1 MAPELAPNN
10 FRAWPQNLATLGP
23 KLRPGQRGIAMF
35 YSMPFHF
42 HFQIAILTFYAITT
56 LINTLSIVSRAVS
69 LPKSNSNHYLIKATL
84 AISQGLLNYMY
95 TYHVGIF
102 IANDVGLYVLLS
114 HQFPNII
121 YMPTFHLNYGITPSS
136 MNRSRIHTV
145 SHRLIPK

>member
-1 MAPELAPNN
+1 MAC
-10 FRAWPQNLATLGP
+10 PQNLATLGP
-23 KLRPGQRGIAMF
+23 KLRPGQRGLF

-56 LINTLSIVSRAVS
+56 LIDILSVVSRAAS
-69 LPKSNSNHYLIKATL
+69 LPKSNSNHYVIKATL

-95 TYHVGIF
+95 TYQVGIF

-121 YMPTFHLNYGITPSS
+121 YMATFHLNYGITP
-136 MNRSRIHTV
+136 RSRIHTV